1 MNAYVFPNIWLSH
14 GLRNFIETQRP
25 VLLFITINNNKRNST
40 VEFQLLIGPIPS
52 HLQIH
57 QPVMAKIH
65 FRESLYSFL
74 KILAKTYFVM
84 Y

>member
-40 VEFQLLIGPIPS
+40 VELQLLITPIQS
-52 HLQIH
+52 DLQIH
-57 QPVMAKIH
+57 QPQSVLQWPKYTFEKV
-65 FRESLYSFL
+65 FRVS
-74 KILAKTYFVM
+74 
-84 Y
+84 